1 MIPFFLSTT
10 KKYRWT
16 TFWSMQYLLQ
26 YYILNCSIYLHTNI
40 AIYCRSFEPLSFLRI
55 PIWICS
61 NFCRGPLATIHTRGS
76 LHLDP
81 ASVSVDAVPFSGE
94 SYTEMT
100 PWEDLL
106 ISWASEPDHLCF
118 RDTQRGSWSWKMII
132 PPIISWR
139 CLMRWRSV
147 WRKLTLMDRAN
158 VLYIR
163 TD

>member
-1 MIPFFLSTT
+1 M
-10 KKYRWT
+10 
-16 TFWSMQYLLQ
+16 
-26 YYILNCSIYLHTNI
+26 
-40 AIYCRSFEPLSFLRI
+40 SFLRI

-81 ASVSVDAVPFSGE
+81 ASRSVDAVPFSGE

-118 RDTQRGSWSWKMII
+118 RDTQRGSWYIQELIQVLENDYSAKHLVEMLDEVTKPVEKINFNGQGQR
-132 PPIISWR
+132 P
-139 CLMRWRSV
+139 V
-147 WRKLTLMDRAN
+147 YQNGLTKRI
-158 VLYIR
+158 YFQKQ
-163 TD
+163 